1 MNTKV
6 SIVVIGNVVR
16 EMIFFPDKMIGPV
29 LGSPCAY
36 SSITMSKLGRSVG
49 VVSYL
54 GNDLEKDMIEQFR
67 NVDTTGFLTY
77 KYTMENNL
85 IYHKDGRKS
94 LEYARVTPVIE
105 FEDISNEYLEADIFY
120 ICPMDY
126 EVSIEVCEKLHDM
139 GKMVIT
145 DLGGFGGT
153 TSFNH
158 FTIDTRRGQ
167 NLVNNICKFSSI
179 VKASEEDMKYII
191 PHMRPDEVSNYFIE
205 KGAKATLITLGEKG
219 ALCQVAG
226 QSVKYIDIFQPE
238 CEESELNLVG
248 AGDAFVAG
256 MIACIDG
263 LENIEE
269 AAVYGSA
276 VASFI
281 IEKAGGCQEDRMP
294 TSFTVAHRLKKQRE
308 H

>member
-1 MNTKV
+1 MNMKV

-16 EMIFFPDKMIGPV
+16 EMIIFPNKIIGPV

-36 SSITMSKLGRSVG
+36 SSITMAKLGRSVG

-54 GNDLEKDMIEQFR
+54 GNDLEKDMMEQFR
-67 NVDTTGFLTY
+67 TINTTGFIKY
-77 KYTMENNL
+77 KHTMENNL

-94 LEYARVTPVIE
+94 IEYARVTPVIE
-105 FEDISNEYLEADIFY
+105 FEDIPEEYLEAEIFF

-126 EVSIEVCEKLHDM
+126 EVSVEVCQILHEM
-139 GKMVIT
+139 GKMVIV

-153 TSFNH
+153 TSYNH

-167 NLVNNICKFSSI
+167 SLINNICKFSSI

-191 PHMRPDEVSNYFIE
+191 PNRKPDEVSQYFIE

-219 ALCQVAG
+219 ALYQVAG
-226 QSVKYIDIFQPE
+226 QPVKYIDIFQPE

-248 AGDAFVAG
+248 AGDVLVAG
-256 MIACIDG
+256 MIACLDG
-263 LENIEE
+263 LENLEE

-276 VASFI
+276 VASFV
-281 IEKAGGCQEDRMP
+281 IEKTGGCQEDRMP
-294 TSFTVAHRLKKQRE
+294 NSFAVAHRLMKQRG
-308 H
+308 